1 MDANKYRTA
10 YDKAQAV
17 QHEVWTELCQHLEHA
32 PDAQLLSDY
41 TATLVYTLD
50 KDRREEALRLL
61 RGQLYSRQLRDTGRV
76 ESWFTDCGARMGQD
90 IEGFVANAR
99 QQYVQAGL
107 AEEQRAE
114 AEAKQKAGRGRFRIR
129 PASAFA
135 PERAAYLVQPY
146 LPRGMVSIL
155 GGVSAAGKTSLALDV
170 CARLTRGA
178 AFAPE
183 DPPQPPATVLYLTA
197 ENDPNKVLRPRAEA
211 MGADLDRLYFQ
222 DGASYSMGDEELAA
236 LCRVYRPALLVFD
249 PIQSY
254 LGQGGRKEYNMEL
267 QEIRNEIDRLDKQIQ
282 SLFEERML
290 LCQDVA
296 RYKKAHNMPV
306 FQAGREQQILD
317 RVEQNAKEGLGLA
330 SRTMF
335 ANMMSISSQLQQ
347 KMLVAAEDAPSFK
360 TPRMK
365 EAVRVGCQGTVGAN
379 SETAAQAFFPER
391 HIQFYPTFEQVFEAV
406 ESGEL
411 EYGVLPIYNSTSGTV
426 TQTVDLMGKYSFF
439 ITAMNQVEVMHCLA
453 ALPDAKMENITE
465 VYSHPQALSQCSD
478 FLDARSLHSHDYSNT
493 ATAAK
498 MVAESGDKTIAA
510 ICSEDCAK
518 HNRLQ
523 ILASRISNVV
533 PNFTQFI
540 CITKDM
546 QVAENASVISVML
559 SISNEPGSL
568 SRILNKFFLYGLDMT
583 KIESRPIR
591 DGSFDVVFHID
602 FKGNLRDR
610 SIAAFLNDLC
620 KSCRD
625 FKLLGNAVVMV

>member
-1 MDANKYRTA
+1 
-10 YDKAQAV
+10 
-17 QHEVWTELCQHLEHA
+17 
-32 PDAQLLSDY
+32 
-41 TATLVYTLD
+41 
-50 KDRREEALRLL
+50 
-61 RGQLYSRQLRDTGRV
+61 
-76 ESWFTDCGARMGQD
+76 
-90 IEGFVANAR
+90 
-99 QQYVQAGL
+99 
-107 AEEQRAE
+107 
-114 AEAKQKAGRGRFRIR
+114 
-129 PASAFA
+129 
-135 PERAAYLVQPY
+135 
-146 LPRGMVSIL
+146 
-155 GGVSAAGKTSLALDV
+155 
-170 CARLTRGA
+170 
-178 AFAPE
+178 
-183 DPPQPPATVLYLTA
+183 
-197 ENDPNKVLRPRAEA
+197 
-211 MGADLDRLYFQ
+211 
-222 DGASYSMGDEELAA
+222 
-236 LCRVYRPALLVFD
+236 
-249 PIQSY
+249 
-254 LGQGGRKEYNMEL
+254 MEL

-347 KMLVAAEDAPSFK
+347 KMLLAAEPEPELK
-360 TPRMK
+360 TPQMDT
-365 EAVRVGCQGTVGAN
+365 AVRIGCQGTKGAN
-379 SETAAQAFFPER
+379 SETAAQAFFPGR
-391 HIQFYPTFEQVFEAV
+391 TVQFYPTFEQVFAAV

-453 ALPDAKMENITE
+453 ALPDAKMEDITE

>member
-1 MDANKYRTA
+1 
-10 YDKAQAV
+10 
-17 QHEVWTELCQHLEHA
+17 
-32 PDAQLLSDY
+32 
-41 TATLVYTLD
+41 
-50 KDRREEALRLL
+50 
-61 RGQLYSRQLRDTGRV
+61 
-76 ESWFTDCGARMGQD
+76 
-90 IEGFVANAR
+90 
-99 QQYVQAGL
+99 
-107 AEEQRAE
+107 
-114 AEAKQKAGRGRFRIR
+114 
-129 PASAFA
+129 
-135 PERAAYLVQPY
+135 
-146 LPRGMVSIL
+146 
-155 GGVSAAGKTSLALDV
+155 
-170 CARLTRGA
+170 
-178 AFAPE
+178 
-183 DPPQPPATVLYLTA
+183 
-197 ENDPNKVLRPRAEA
+197 
-211 MGADLDRLYFQ
+211 
-222 DGASYSMGDEELAA
+222 
-236 LCRVYRPALLVFD
+236 
-249 PIQSY
+249 
-254 LGQGGRKEYNMEL
+254 MEL

-453 ALPDAKMENITE
+453 ALPDAKMEDITE
-465 VYSHPQALSQCSD
+465 VYSHPQALS
-478 FLDARSLHSHDYSNT
+478 HT